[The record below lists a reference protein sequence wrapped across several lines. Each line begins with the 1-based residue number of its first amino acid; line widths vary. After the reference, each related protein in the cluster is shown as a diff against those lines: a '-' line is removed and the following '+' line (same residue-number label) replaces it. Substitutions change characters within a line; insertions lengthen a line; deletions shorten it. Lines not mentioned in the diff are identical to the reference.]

1 MYTGTSVNAMRLRQL
16 CGMIP
21 IATAA
26 AMTPVVVRSTQS
38 QLQITFWPR
47 GASAPRTLLR
57 PLTENLDRSLIR
69 LSAATVSKRAA
80 KAAKQDSA
88 GEITAECSLSNAEG
102 KLILSSTPVQQAW
115 ADAAWLDIGVLERRP
130 VHFDP
135 PEIEALS
142 LTAAPLIGISLLP
155 FVATLNCDADQCTFV
170 WTRHDD
176 AGESVVV
183 CTARSY
189 IPTDADMDAVLRVRA
204 EPPAPM
210 FTPKL
215 SPQESEAMA
224 ASAAAVLGR
233 VAEAVGRVER
243 PPVRRLLSERVA
255 ALDAARAGRASS
267 TREGFR
273 LLSYNLMAATYS
285 RHWDEP
291 GSVHSYCSPVL
302 TRSAHRMPRLLDEV
316 RLFDAD
322 LVCLQEVDKD
332 WFETLWQ
339 PHMGAAGFTGHFA
352 IKRGESSSE
361 GVALFVRSSV
371 FDVLESRVVALD
383 CATNAPP
390 ELGALL
396 RAQPLTAE
404 GMRALPTVGQLV
416 LLRSRATG
424 RRLLVAN
431 THLFFANPAV
441 HVRVMQTA
449 HLLWHA
455 REWLAVQASTPTAGD
470 GSSSSSSS
478 IAAAAS
484 PTALIVAGDLNSD
497 ATDAVLRLLT
507 SGCVGPDDPDWLHGA
522 LMWSSS
528 LGLEYDAKRA
538 ALSHL
543 NERMSRRSA
552 GGPADAPRPT
562 AAESSVPPPTRTL
575 PSPSSFVVAAELR
588 AVDAVGQRPV
598 ALSLPTPALELSGAA
613 EQPPPP
619 VGPAQVSLQ
628 GAKELA
634 LRFQRLRRAIKC
646 VRLSRDVPREASLH
660 VDGPGAA
667 AAELAWAARL
677 AAEVAAGRTLL
688 DSPVLA
694 AEEISLQLGLPRGAM
709 ERDRDAVVEAA
720 AVHLGEL
727 GVQLEEAAASLREQV
742 ARLSDEFAREHTQ
755 SAPPSEKAKE
765 ELQARLAKA
774 SAGAQLSQPW
784 RLRSA
789 YGLHTQPTHATRAYL
804 NALDWICADAAQ
816 LDVLGTAPI
825 PPSEELIRDVAI
837 PSAEFP
843 SDHVSLCCDLAWRTM
858 DEPPDDSSSAQ
869 SLAAAAER
877 SFAQISTRQRPSV
890 PLVVNLD
897 GAAANLDAA
906 AAERR
911 ACAVAV
917 VRRDEVD
924 EC

>member
-1 MYTGTSVNAMRLRQL
+1 MSMNFRI
-16 CGMIP
+16 IP

-26 AMTPVVVRSTQS
+26 AMSPVVVRSTQS

-57 PLTENLDRSLIR
+57 PLTENLDRSLSR
-69 LSAATVSKRAA
+69 LSAATVNKKAA
-80 KAAKQDSA
+80 KAAKQDPA
-88 GEITAECSLSNAEG
+88 GETTADCSLSNAEG
-102 KLILSSTPVQQAW
+102 ELILSSTPVQQAW
-115 ADAAWLDIGVLERRP
+115 AGAAWLDIGAERRP

-142 LTAAPLIGISLLP
+142 LTAAPLVGIPLLP

-183 CTARSY
+183 CTAPSY
-189 IPTDADMDAVLRVRA
+189 MPTDADVGAVLRVRA
-204 EPPAPM
+204 EPPAPK

-243 PPVRRLLSERVA
+243 PPVRRLLRERVA

-267 TREGFR
+267 AREGFR
-273 LLSYNLMAATYS
+273 LLSYNLLAATYS

-291 GSVHSYCSPVL
+291 GSVHSYCSPSL
-302 TRSAHRMPRLLDEV
+302 TRGAHRMPRLLDEV
-316 RLFDAD
+316 RHFDAD
-322 LVCLQEVDKD
+322 VVCLQEVDKD

-339 PHMGAAGFTGHFA
+339 PHMGAAGFAGHFA
-352 IKRGESSSE
+352 LKRGESSNE
-361 GVALFVRSSV
+361 GVALFVRESV

-404 GMRALPTVGQLV
+404 GMRSLPTVGQLV
-416 LLRSRATG
+416 LLRSRANG

-431 THLFFANPAV
+431 THLYFANPAV

-478 IAAAAS
+478 TAAAAP

-507 SGCVGPDDPDWLHGA
+507 AGCVGPDDPDWLHGA

-538 ALSHL
+538 ALSRL
-543 NERMSRRSA
+543 NEPTSRRA
-552 GGPADAPRPT
+552 ADGPADAPRPT
-562 AAESSVPPPTRTL
+562 AAASPVPPSTRTPPSPSRFVTPPSPL
-575 PSPSSFVVAAELR
+575 SFVTPPSPSSFVVAAERR
-588 AVDAVGQRPV
+588 AVDAVGRRPA

-667 AAELAWAARL
+667 AAETAWAARL

-694 AEEISLQLGLPRGAM
+694 AEEISLQLGLPRGAL
-709 ERDRDAVVEAA
+709 ERDRDAVVKAA
-720 AVHLGEL
+720 AVQLGEL

-755 SAPPSEKAKE
+755 GAPPSEKAKE
-765 ELQARLAKA
+765 ELQARLAQA

-858 DEPPDDSSSAQ
+858 DEPLPDDSSSAQ

-890 PLVVNLD
+890 PSVVNL
-897 GAAANLDAA
+897 GFKSRTVHRSLIYN
-906 AAERR
+906 
-911 ACAVAV
+911 
-917 VRRDEVD
+917 
-924 EC
+924 